1 MVFSLF
7 PKRSER
13 RGILGGG
20 AAAAV
25 PFLFAEGEPLG
36 RGVPSAGVVRIG
48 SGTVNALGSILLV
61 AVSLY
66 SWILLARI
74 VIEMIQSFS
83 RQFNPPRWF
92 MMVAEV
98 LFVVTDPPVKA
109 LRKVIPPLQLG
120 GIALD
125 VSIIVLFLLLSI
137 LSQLIGWL
145 FFGAN
150 GLAM

>member
-1 MVFSLF
+1 M
-7 PKRSER
+7 
-13 RGILGGG
+13 
-20 AAAAV
+20 
-25 PFLFAEGEPLG
+25 
-36 RGVPSAGVVRIG
+36 
-48 SGTVNALGSILLV
+48 NALGLILLV

-98 LFVVTDPPVKA
+98 LFVITDPPVKA

-125 VSIIVLFLLLSI
+125 VSIIVLFLLLAL
-137 LSQLIGWL
+137 LSKLIKWF
-145 FFGAN
+145 FFGTA
-150 GLAM
+150 GVVV

>member
-1 MVFSLF
+1 MFA
-7 PKRSER
+7 ER
-13 RGILGGG
+13 EPEGRGI
-20 AAAAV
+20 
-25 PFLFAEGEPLG
+25 PL
-36 RGVPSAGVVRIG
+36 AGVVRIG

-66 SWILLARI
+66 SWVLLARI

-120 GIALD
+120 GVALD

-137 LSQLIGWL
+137 LSQLISWL
-145 FFGAN
+145 FFGPS
-150 GLAM
+150 GLAV

>member
-1 MVFSLF
+1 MFA
-7 PKRSER
+7 ER
-13 RGILGGG
+13 EPEGRGI
-20 AAAAV
+20 
-25 PFLFAEGEPLG
+25 PL
-36 RGVPSAGVVRIG
+36 AGVVRIG

-120 GIALD
+120 GVALD

-137 LSQLIGWL
+137 LSQLISWL
-145 FFGAN
+145 FFGPT
-150 GLAM
+150 GLAV

>member
-1 MVFSLF
+1 MI
-7 PKRSER
+7 P
-13 RGILGGG
+13 
-20 AAAAV
+20 
-25 PFLFAEGEPLG
+25 
-36 RGVPSAGVVRIG
+36 IG
-48 SGTVNALGSILLV
+48 SGIVSALGSILLV

-66 SWILLARI
+66 SWVLLARI

-120 GIALD
+120 GITLD
-125 VSIIVLFLLLSI
+125 VSIIVLFLLLSV

-145 FFGAN
+145 FFSAN